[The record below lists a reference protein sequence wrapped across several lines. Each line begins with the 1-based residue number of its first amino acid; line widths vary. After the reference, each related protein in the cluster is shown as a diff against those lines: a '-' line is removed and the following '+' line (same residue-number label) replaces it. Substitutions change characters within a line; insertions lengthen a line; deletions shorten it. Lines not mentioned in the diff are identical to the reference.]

1 MSEDKLIEC
10 CPNTVQ
16 YLIIISRECVYQ
28 RIPLYGRHQSKKNKP
43 LPLFVTKHEKQGNE
57 LHTGS
62 LSPPTQGNG
71 ATHPY
76 TEATA
81 TSRVGVIDSTPQ
93 QGVRMMVYS
102 PKILCLLLFPFCSP
116 STIHHIGRPLSINRS
131 TERSERKC
139 RHIVTLRKCP
149 SLAIASINTHTMAFA
164 TWGPPYSCFFL

>member
-1 MSEDKLIEC
+1 MFIRGFHCTGGIKVKKINL
-10 CPNTVQ
+10 CPVCYKTWKTRKWATHWV
-16 YLIIISRECVYQ
+16 
-28 RIPLYGRHQSKKNKP
+28 
-43 LPLFVTKHEKQGNE
+43 
-57 LHTGS
+57 S
-62 LSPPTQGNG
+62 LSPYTGER

-76 TEATA
+76 TEATE

>member
-28 RIPLYGRHQSKKNKP
+28 RIPLYGRHQSKKINLCPCLLQNMKNKEMSYTLGLS
-43 LPLFVTKHEKQGNE
+43 LPLHRGTE
-57 LHTGS
+57 LHIPIPKPQKPAGW
-62 LSPPTQGNG
+62 
-71 ATHPY
+71 
-76 TEATA
+76 
-81 TSRVGVIDSTPQ
+81 GVIDSTPQ